1 MNYTFKKICVA
12 GSAAVLLFAA
22 GAVFAKDTRLAE
34 LMEAAKERAQ
44 NTAGQIKQLRQE
56 GQERAK
62 EIREAQKEKINRL
75 KDQNKRQAA
84 DKIAGQLAH
93 INQTWTDH
101 FTRVLDHLDAI
112 LQKIRNRA
120 EKASADGK
128 DISTVTAAIQKAED
142 AIASARLAV
151 AAQAQK
157 TYVLPAAVAADP
169 AVSEA
174 DDQDNLLRSL
184 KDEFKNLRNTL
195 FRDLALLRDGLM
207 RDARTALFDALQT
220 LSKIPNVDGEPA
232 GNSNN
237 Q

>member
-22 GAVFAKDTRLAE
+22 GAVFAKGTRLAE

-157 TYVLPAAVAADP
+157 TYVLSAGALADTATSAV
-169 AVSEA
+169 
-174 DDQDNLLRSL
+174 DDQENLLRGL
-184 KDEFKNLRNTL
+184 KDEFKRLRSAL
-195 FRDLALLRDGLM
+195 FRDLALLRDGPM
-207 RDARTALFDALQT
+207 RDARTSLFDALQA
-220 LSKIPNVDGEPA
+220 LSQIPDVNGEPA
-232 GNSNN
+232 KNSNN